1 MVPLKPWTRLLLRSA
16 AAALALCAAGC
27 SLFSDK
33 DPREIGARILHG
45 APLTDVAF
53 SPDGLIL
60 ATASEDDTVRLL
72 DVSVLVGS
80 TGGPP
85 TTTIIPDELPS
96 SPIFGYG
103 GGVDAIAFAPD
114 SLSLVLSSRDIAYR
128 EMVAEFDVATGDEPT
143 LELVAA
149 AGTNSGLSYRADGAM
164 IAAAG
169 GYDFEP
175 GALEVWDVTSSP
187 AVSTNLGDNGLGP
200 IYDVAFSPD
209 GSTLAAAYA
218 DGVVRLFSTADW
230 QIIREL
236 HESGSIPHA
245 LDFSPD
251 GAYLVTAGDDGGQG
265 FAGYGAVVRL
275 WRLADG
281 VLERSYDLGGQ
292 VLHAIAFAPD
302 GAAFATAGEDHQITL
317 VAIETGVVLCEL
329 KGHTGVVRALDFSP
343 DGALLASGADDQFVR
358 IWDVDDLIGEP
369 PVDGGPEDGGPDD
382 GGTDAGI
389 EEDAGTDAGADSG
402 ASEG

>member
-1 MVPLKPWTRLLLRSA
+1 MVPIQPWTRLLFRWA
-16 AAALALCAAGC
+16 AAALLFCAAGC
-27 SLFSDK
+27 DLFGEK
-33 DPREIGARILHG
+33 DPREVGARILHG

-53 SPDGLIL
+53 SPDGQIL

-72 DVSVLVGS
+72 DVSVLAGA

-85 TTTIIPDELPS
+85 TTTIIPDELDS

-103 GGVDAIAFAPD
+103 GGVGAIAFAPD

-128 EMVAEFDVATGDEPT
+128 EIVAEFDVASGEPV
-143 LELVAA
+143 LELEAA
-149 AGTNSGLSYRADGAM
+149 EGPISGLSYRSDGAM
-164 IAAAG
+164 IAGAG

-175 GALEVWDVTSSP
+175 GALEVWDVVSDP
-187 AVSTNLGDNGLGP
+187 AVSTNLGDGALGP

-218 DGVVRLFSTADW
+218 DGVVRLYSTADW
-230 QIIREL
+230 QIIQEL

-245 LDFSPD
+245 LAFSPD